1 MKRLC
6 TTSCLVSPQMVFLLK
21 FGGELTSC
29 ITVLRTIGI
38 PFLGNIHVWQ
48 FPALCRHYLCLVV
61 QQNFAYIYTS
71 GIYLLVIIYSRYL
84 SSYMRTLFFFSL
96 LIFTRL
102 FPCMLLLLPLLLLF
116 FHMHLPLLIQIIV
129 HFSFIGN
136 HFFLSLTK
144 FKGKCNICNINLFS

>member
-71 GIYLLVIIYSRYL
+71 AIYLLVIIYSRYL
-84 SSYMRTLFFFSL
+84 EHYYFLIIIFHQAIPMYAATIAIATSL
-96 LIFTRL
+96 LPYASTTSDPNYSSLQLYRKPFLFIFD
-102 FPCMLLLLPLLLLF
+102 
-116 FHMHLPLLIQIIV
+116 QI
-129 HFSFIGN
+129 
-136 HFFLSLTK
+136 
-144 FKGKCNICNINLFS
+144 

>member
-84 SSYMRTLFFFSL
+84 EHYYFLIIIFHQAIPMYAATIAIATSL
-96 LIFTRL
+96 LPYASTTSDPNYSSL
-102 FPCMLLLLPLLLLF
+102 Q
-116 FHMHLPLLIQIIV
+116 LIL
-129 HFSFIGN
+129 N

-144 FKGKCNICNINLFS
+144 FKGKCDIYNINLFS